1 VLTSNLR
8 LHSLGLALAVTGL
21 LTACGGGGGGE
32 TPADIVPGQ
41 KAEPPTTGPNLF
53 LLFPNPQKQADGT
66 LETNTA
72 AYTNA
77 YYEAIDP
84 NSERD
89 TLTKYKQKNGFGSG
103 TGQEITVIFGDQ
115 RDLGY
120 GRRMTVRR
128 NPDGTIAFFVEN
140 YLIQAGAGYQYSPAN
155 LEAAIV
161 RDTKWLVGINAIEFT
176 PGPNGGAPFPKF
188 YNFIAGSEQRATFVD
203 LDGRGGKAM
212 PGPCISCHGGRGDA
226 LMPADATGKRKFNL
240 VQNGVS
246 LQRGDV
252 QARLHPFEPD
262 VFGFS
267 TIAGFSRAEQE
278 AKIKTIN
285 TWILCSYPL
294 HGTSTA
300 PEDQCRRPA
309 GSSEWLAPQA
319 DLIKAAYGGSG
330 LPRASW
336 DDTYVPPG
344 WETVGQS
351 SLYREVVA
359 TSCRTCHS
367 QRGTILQD
375 DISFPTYA
383 KFAAYSDRIKAH
395 VIDRGNMPLAQIVYN
410 AFYGNNRQE
419 SIGAFLTQQ
428 GMNVKDSSGATLK
441 PGRPVADPG
450 PSRVVKQG
458 SSALSASNSLYATA
472 YNWSIVSGPAG
483 GATIASATS
492 ENTTFNATQNGTYVV
507 RLTASSGSVQSTPVD
522 ITLVVDNAMAKAPT
536 DIRFADIKAV
546 LQSAEAGCT
555 GSNCHSPGGTQSA
568 PVFYTSYDRNGDG
581 VQNSIDDD
589 WFYAEVRGR
598 VNFTEIAAS
607 PLLRKPSGNHH
618 AGLLRPGFDTSAA
631 PGQAARA
638 NFDLFQNWILN
649 GAPK

>member
-1 VLTSNLR
+1 MYTIQLRPLSMCILTALT
-8 LHSLGLALAVTGL
+8 LG
-21 LTACGGGGGGE
+21 ACGGGGGS
-32 TPADIVPGQ
+32 TAPDVAPGQ
-41 KAEPPTTGPNLF
+41 RVPPPTTGPNLF
-53 LLFPNPQKQADGT
+53 LLFPNPQKQPDGT
-66 LETNTA
+66 FETNTA
-72 AYTNA
+72 AYTQS

-84 NSERD
+84 NNERD

-103 TGQEITVIFGDQ
+103 TGEEVTFVVGDQ

-120 GRRMTVRR
+120 GRRMNVRR
-128 NPDGTIAFFVEN
+128 NPDGTLAFFVEN
-140 YLIQAGAGYQYSPAN
+140 YLIQAGEGYQYSPAN

-161 RDTKWLVGINAIEFT
+161 RDQRWLVGINAIEFT

-188 YNFIAGSEQRATFVD
+188 YNFTAGTETRATFVD

-226 LMPADATGKRKFNL
+226 LMPADANGKRRFNL

-267 TIAGFSRAEQE
+267 TTPGFTRADQE
-278 AKIKTIN
+278 ANIKKVN

-319 DLIKAAYGGSG
+319 DLIKAAYGGTG
-330 LPRASW
+330 LPRATW

-344 WETVGQS
+344 WESVGQS
-351 SLYREVVA
+351 SLYRNVIA

-367 QRGTILQD
+367 QRGTVLQD
-375 DISFPTYA
+375 DISFPSYA
-383 KFAAYSDRIKAH
+383 KFSTYTDRIKAH
-395 VIDRGNMPLAQIVYN
+395 IVDRGNMPLAQIVYN
-410 AFYGNNRQE
+410 AFYGNNRQDAI
-419 SIGAFLTQQ
+419 SSFLAAQ
-428 GMNVKDSSGATLK
+428 GVNVKDASGATLR
-441 PGRPVADPG
+441 PGRPIADPG

-458 SSALSASNSLYATA
+458 ASALSASNSLYATT
-472 YNWSIVSGPAG
+472 YTWSIVSGPAG

-492 ENTTFNATQNGTYVV
+492 ENTTFNATQNGTYTV
-507 RLTASSGSVQSTPVD
+507 RLVAAAGSVQSTPVD
-522 ITLVVDNAMAKAPT
+522 ITVVVDNALAKAPT

-546 LQSAEAGCT
+546 LQSSEAGCT
-555 GSNCHSPGGTQSA
+555 NSNCHSAGGTQSA
-568 PVFYTSYDRNGDG
+568 PVFYTNYDRNGDG
-581 VQNSIDDD
+581 VQNGIDED
-589 WFYAEVRGR
+589 WFYTEVRSR
-598 VNFTEIAAS
+598 INFTDVASS
-607 PLLRKPSGNHH
+607 PLLRKPSGKNHN
-618 AGLLRPGFDTSAA
+618 GQLRPGFDSTST
-631 PGQAARA
+631 PGQSARA